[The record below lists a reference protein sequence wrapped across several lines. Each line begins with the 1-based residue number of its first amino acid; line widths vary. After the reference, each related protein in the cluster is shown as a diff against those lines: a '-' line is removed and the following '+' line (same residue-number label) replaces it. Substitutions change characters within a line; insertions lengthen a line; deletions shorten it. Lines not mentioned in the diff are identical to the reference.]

1 MFTSTLEAAKF
12 EGSLIQTV
20 SKIRGQVK
28 KAAREGAAG
37 SFRATFEDKI
47 QLSGSSCRD
56 FVRHVTVTFC
66 CPRFWEVKIGYLQFL
81 IQRNSRIFD
90 TRCTLWQHYLKSDVS
105 SIQQMFLENR
115 KELNII
121 SSALLTA

>member
-1 MFTSTLEAAKF
+1 MYCDNQGMFTSTLEAAKF

-47 QLSGSSCRD
+47 QLSGLSAYRINLCF
-56 FVRHVTVTFC
+56 FVVQLSNF
-66 CPRFWEVKIGYLQFL
+66 
-81 IQRNSRIFD
+81 
-90 TRCTLWQHYLKSDVS
+90 
-105 SIQQMFLENR
+105 
-115 KELNII
+115 
-121 SSALLTA
+121 

>member
-1 MFTSTLEAAKF
+1 LETKNQLLFDPGLLLLTCLTRASRYTNVINYYNSAGVFQFMPLHFYQGMFTSTLEAAKF

-47 QLSGSSCRD
+47 QLSG
-56 FVRHVTVTFC
+56 
-66 CPRFWEVKIGYLQFL
+66 
-81 IQRNSRIFD
+81 
-90 TRCTLWQHYLKSDVS
+90 
-105 SIQQMFLENR
+105 
-115 KELNII
+115 
-121 SSALLTA
+121 

>member
-12 EGSLIQTV
+12 EGSLVQTV

-47 QLSGSSCRD
+47 QLSGLSAYRVNLFCHFCGLISPTFDRYVVWNSFNKIMFVFVLQHCVGYCED
-56 FVRHVTVTFC
+56 F
-66 CPRFWEVKIGYLQFL
+66 
-81 IQRNSRIFD
+81 S
-90 TRCTLWQHYLKSDVS
+90 
-105 SIQQMFLENR
+105 
-115 KELNII
+115 
-121 SSALLTA
+121 

>member
-28 KAAREGAAG
+28 KAAREGAPG

-47 QLSGSSCRD
+47 LLSGRFSFSLFLLLYLHQYKKSIFLFRLSIYFAY
-56 FVRHVTVTFC
+56 FVAC
-66 CPRFWEVKIGYLQFL
+66 
-81 IQRNSRIFD
+81 
-90 TRCTLWQHYLKSDVS
+90 SDV
-105 SIQQMFLENR
+105 
-115 KELNII
+115 I
-121 SSALLTA
+121 SSQNWSSAITVDFM

>member
-47 QLSGSSCRD
+47 QLSGLFS
-56 FVRHVTVTFC
+56 F
-66 CPRFWEVKIGYLQFL
+66 
-81 IQRNSRIFD
+81 
-90 TRCTLWQHYLKSDVS
+90 
-105 SIQQMFLENR
+105 
-115 KELNII
+115 
-121 SSALLTA
+121 

>member
-28 KAAREGAAG
+28 KAAREGSAG

-47 QLSGSSCRD
+47 QLSGMCSPVISLCK
-56 FVRHVTVTFC
+56 FAPFS
-66 CPRFWEVKIGYLQFL
+66 PP
-81 IQRNSRIFD
+81 QRQNNSILYYTIR
-90 TRCTLWQHYLKSDVS
+90 
-105 SIQQMFLENR
+105 
-115 KELNII
+115 
-121 SSALLTA
+121 

>member
-28 KAAREGAAG
+28 KAAREGAPG

-47 QLSGSSCRD
+47 QLSGLFMFS
-56 FVRHVTVTFC
+56 
-66 CPRFWEVKIGYLQFL
+66 L
-81 IQRNSRIFD
+81 
-90 TRCTLWQHYLKSDVS
+90 
-105 SIQQMFLENR
+105 SICYCMGINEKCGFF
-115 KELNII
+115 I
-121 SSALLTA
+121 SA